1 MKAFLLVNCQKRRPL
16 VCVLCPVL
24 FKDRTEV
31 VIVANSVLFCVIT
44 SHSTSLLR
52 LVGLAGQQRGINT
65 FEGELLQ

>member
-1 MKAFLLVNCQKRRPL
+1 MNCQNKKAF

-24 FKDRTEV
+24 FKNRTEV
-31 VIVANSVLFCVIT
+31 VIVANSVCFCVIT

-52 LVGLAGQQRGINT
+52 LVGLAGQQGGINT